1 MLSQQPPFFVI
12 PVRDTGIQVSIFYTH
27 QISLLAK
34 VSWIPDWNDI
44 VYYISHYID

>member
-1 MLSQQPPFFVI
+1 MSSKQPPFFVI

-34 VSWIPDWNDI
+34 VSWIP
-44 VYYISHYID
+44 VSSTGMTSFTM